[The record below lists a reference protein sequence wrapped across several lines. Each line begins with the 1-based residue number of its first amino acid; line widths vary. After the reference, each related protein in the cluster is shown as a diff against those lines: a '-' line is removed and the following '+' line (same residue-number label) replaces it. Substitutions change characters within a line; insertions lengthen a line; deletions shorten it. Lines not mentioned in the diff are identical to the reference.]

1 MITIMTEEEKKAYID
16 EAYTHGDFDDWL
28 SAHYGMFGKDFEKL
42 DVKIQVYICGKF
54 YDFLN
59 RD

>member
-1 MITIMTEEEKKAYID
+1 MTEEEKKAYID